1 MPEIT
6 LRQGLIF
13 AGLGAV
19 LWLAVALP
27 LRGFVAAELT
37 AGPWRWFLYA
47 LGAPAGLLALGLFRL
62 AGARRGQYFAVISV
76 GTLVALML
84 DGLAMGW
91 ARGLYGT
98 DPARVADAAGTIL
111 WGAGVGML
119 IALWADRR
127 AV

>member
-1 MPEIT
+1 MPGIT
-6 LRQGLIF
+6 MRQGLIF

-19 LWLAVALP
+19 LWLAVALL

-47 LGAPAGLLALGLFRL
+47 LAGPAGLLALGMFRL
-62 AGARRGQYFAVISV
+62 AGARRGQYFAAISLD
-76 GTLVALML
+76 TLVALML

-98 DPARVADAAGTIL
+98 DPARIADAAGTIL
-111 WGAGVGML
+111 WGAGLGML

-127 AV
+127 FV